1 MTEPSLPMASLGTVP
16 VGDRGVDPA
25 AVRPSAYAAP
35 AQFLALPPGTNIGEL
50 AHLAQQVLADPMA
63 VQKLSDRVVELMRQD
78 VRRQRERSGSYGR
91 RG

>member
-16 VGDRGVDPA
+16 VGDAGGPPD

-35 AQFLALPPGTNIGEL
+35 AQFMAVSPGTDLEEL
-50 AHLAQQVLADPMA
+50 ARLAQQVLADPMA